1 MFESTTSRRCVPD
14 RDLAQQMAQHEGL
27 VRWVARQ
34 QWRGALSF
42 DEVLHVGRIGL
53 WHALQSYD
61 PTRGTRFSSYA
72 VPAIERAIWA
82 EVAAAS
88 PEPFPVPS
96 RLADLVEETD
106 SDEAL
111 HQAQVRQT
119 LHALVATLPDR
130 LHAVIVGHY
139 GLDGSLPQT
148 FAQIGHHFGVSRQRV
163 HQLHLR
169 ALVLLAHPAASRSLR
184 ALTGRQERSDY
195 RQILARQRQLARQS
209 RRGQR

>member
-1 MFESTTSRRCVPD
+1 VSKSTTSSRRVPD
-14 RDLAQQMAQHEGL
+14 AALEGQMAQHEGL

-34 QWRGALSF
+34 QWRGGLSF
-42 DEVLHVGRIGL
+42 DEVRHVGRIGL

-61 PTRGTRFSSYA
+61 PTRGSRFSSYA
-72 VPAIERAIWA
+72 VPAIARAIWD

-88 PEPFPVPS
+88 PERFPVLS

-119 LHALVATLPDR
+119 LPALVATLPDR
-130 LHAVIVGHY
+130 LHDVIVGHY
-139 GLDGSLPQT
+139 GLEGALPQT
-148 FAQIGHHFGVSRQRV
+148 FAQIGHRFGVSRHRV

-169 ALVLLAHPAASRSLR
+169 ALLILAHPVHSHALR
-184 ALTGRQERSDY
+184 LLVERSQRGAY
-195 RQILARQRQLARQS
+195 QRTLTRQRQHART
-209 RRGQR
+209 RRRHPR